1 VRQGTDSS
9 VPHAARALDSRSQ
22 RAGGL
27 AGSHGIT
34 FNAVGSSVVICKN
47 PTAQK
52 RCRGY
57 PSPPFIQDSTSACT
71 ENGRAGLEAK
81 RACN

>member
-1 VRQGTDSS
+1 M
-9 VPHAARALDSRSQ
+9 
-22 RAGGL
+22 AGAVVFEAEVMIFPGQPAFQFSG
-27 AGSHGIT
+27 AGNDGIA
-34 FNAVGSSVVICKN
+34 FNAVGSLVVIRKN
-47 PTAQK
+47 PTAQN